1 ALQETIVRLYPSWW
15 AKAPASYKH
24 PLLEGRVP
32 AAVVLKYGQD
42 RHVCNPPTAANDA
55 ELWHRSCDF
64 SKLSRVAF
72 ALATHYRV
80 SPVQSWNAIDPQ
92 TIVNAHPVIYTTAD
106 PETREVVEDLAN
118 YPLHD
123 GDEREIQVFGPSGR
137 RIPRHSVT
145 YFDPYEPCAVL
156 QNLGV
161 VSQLFASQPTHNNIW
176 TYDEDGAIV
185 RDRGPANQDEG
196 EVDAMLDGIDPP
208 SVHLY
213 PMGFTRHGQ
222 WQANGVIDP
231 LRRHISAISR
241 SLKQHEGGSAAVEGI
256 KSQCYNNIAHYTRHS
271 ARHHIAQRGVL
282 TGTTGGAWAKTN
294 KARATA
300 TALFASCSLSNPH
313 TDLCGQLE
321 RADQT
326 FLRFENVYTVHLQ
339 RLDPDNCTGRQLY
352 LKVMMPLS
360 SACAHPTVLDA
371 IKATSKVFRPG
382 VFPDLM
388 LWTTYPLRVLLEQFW
403 SKVSPSLTP
412 AVTTTPNP
420 VDLEMIAILERLIN
434 FAHTGAMKV
443 LATGVMDKLWPSRAV
458 VDHGFPC
465 FSPALFLGG
474 DTGLLPSVSL
484 NDWPRHLITGYP
496 LVASKRALEI
506 TYGSDVFTTY
516 HTLFHIHS
524 TVSRA
529 LNTGR
534 APEDIVAFRVKI
546 MATIVADTF
555 IADVMTAVKVAVL
568 EETQEAF
575 DNPTHID
582 RDFALARRASLKKW
596 LKYEEPLNYGPNR
609 IHFADLVRA
618 VSAQQE
624 DMVHGLPPSS
634 TRSSSLEAF
643 VDKIYKW
650 AISSTVGARA
660 PLYKQGSTGVV
671 LRSIIEEA
679 KRALRAHSETERESE
694 LKKAMV
700 RAFTAKQVHY
710 MPDAL
715 PNPAGQGSPS
725 HQPSIHAWT
734 TLGAAPQARSLTAA
748 NARTHSERIA
758 FELHA
763 TAQSLEDSDVRGDWT
778 FQEIS
783 LQHIHTILNRRVTPV
798 DWSYGTALRS
808 AVGITR
814 SIYAWASQRFSEDM
828 QDWTCSLALSLA
840 IILTKLLPNIFYPHP
855 PKSNILSAI
864 ASAPLSKPAACIAAV
879 RRVPLDPPSSSV
891 KGLTNKPLYAT
902 QAAIWLLAWID
913 ENSPLRTAIK
923 AGNASTLKEFNSKH
937 SHKGLNHINLIR
949 LGIAYGNAGR
959 LFNSARVNE
968 DYRVRSTSDLKKWAS
983 SVRSHLTSLPE
994 GPFNLVSAI
1003 FGLDAALKLRD
1014 KGEFPGMN

>member
-1 ALQETIVRLYPSWW
+1 
-15 AKAPASYKH
+15 
-24 PLLEGRVP
+24 
-32 AAVVLKYGQD
+32 
-42 RHVCNPPTAANDA
+42 
-55 ELWHRSCDF
+55 
-64 SKLSRVAF
+64 
-72 ALATHYRV
+72 
-80 SPVQSWNAIDPQ
+80 
-92 TIVNAHPVIYTTAD
+92 
-106 PETREVVEDLAN
+106 
-118 YPLHD
+118 
-123 GDEREIQVFGPSGR
+123 
-137 RIPRHSVT
+137 
-145 YFDPYEPCAVL
+145 
-156 QNLGV
+156 
-161 VSQLFASQPTHNNIW
+161 
-176 TYDEDGAIV
+176 
-185 RDRGPANQDEG
+185 
-196 EVDAMLDGIDPP
+196 
-208 SVHLY
+208 
-213 PMGFTRHGQ
+213 
-222 WQANGVIDP
+222 
-231 LRRHISAISR
+231 
-241 SLKQHEGGSAAVEGI
+241 
-256 KSQCYNNIAHYTRHS
+256 
-271 ARHHIAQRGVL
+271 
-282 TGTTGGAWAKTN
+282 
-294 KARATA
+294 
-300 TALFASCSLSNPH
+300 
-313 TDLCGQLE
+313 
-321 RADQT
+321 
-326 FLRFENVYTVHLQ
+326 
-339 RLDPDNCTGRQLY
+339 
-352 LKVMMPLS
+352 
-360 SACAHPTVLDA
+360 
-371 IKATSKVFRPG
+371 
-382 VFPDLM
+382 
-388 LWTTYPLRVLLEQFW
+388 
-403 SKVSPSLTP
+403 
-412 AVTTTPNP
+412 
-420 VDLEMIAILERLIN
+420 
-434 FAHTGAMKV
+434 
-443 LATGVMDKLWPSRAV
+443 
-458 VDHGFPC
+458 
-465 FSPALFLGG
+465 
-474 DTGLLPSVSL
+474 
-484 NDWPRHLITGYP
+484 
-496 LVASKRALEI
+496 
-506 TYGSDVFTTY
+506 
-516 HTLFHIHS
+516 
-524 TVSRA
+524 
-529 LNTGR
+529 
-534 APEDIVAFRVKI
+534 

-700 RAFTAKQVHY
+700 RAFTAK
-710 MPDAL
+710 
-715 PNPAGQGSPS
+715 
-725 HQPSIHAWT
+725 
-734 TLGAAPQARSLTAA
+734 QARSLTAA

-1014 KGEFPGMN
+1014 KGEFPGMNPATVASLQTASAKQRSIASSSKRPLDTDLADSDTLPPRQRRRNH